1 MMKPF
6 FNEIVHTDE
15 ELRSLLG
22 YPSELVR
29 NKVVTKLD
37 RHCRDFIAKSP
48 LVFVATSDASGACD
62 VSPRGDTA
70 GFVAVLDDTHL
81 LIPER
86 PGNKRM
92 DALRNILANPQIGLI
107 FIIPGLEETLRI
119 NGRAC
124 ITKDPERLRPLEA
137 HGKIPLLG
145 IGIEMEEGFIHCAK
159 AFKRSKLWEPASW
172 PEQAALPNP
181 ARILVEHASRLGKTE
196 EEIAAALRD
205 SYEKRLY

>member
-1 MMKPF
+1 MLKPF
-6 FNEIVHTDE
+6 FNEIVHTEE
-15 ELRSLLG
+15 ELRSMLG

-29 NKVVTKLD
+29 NKVFSRLD
-37 RHCRDFIAKSP
+37 RHCREFIAGSP

-62 VSPRGDTA
+62 VSPRGDAA

-92 DALRNILANPQIGLI
+92 DTLRNILANPQIGLI

-124 ITKDPERLRPLEA
+124 IIKEQERLQPLEA

-145 IGIEMEEGFIHCAK
+145 IGVEIEEGFIHCAK
-159 AFKRSKLWEPASW
+159 AFKRSKLWEQGSW
-172 PEQAALPNP
+172 PVEETLPNP
-181 ARILVEHASRLGKTE
+181 ARILVDHASKLGKTE